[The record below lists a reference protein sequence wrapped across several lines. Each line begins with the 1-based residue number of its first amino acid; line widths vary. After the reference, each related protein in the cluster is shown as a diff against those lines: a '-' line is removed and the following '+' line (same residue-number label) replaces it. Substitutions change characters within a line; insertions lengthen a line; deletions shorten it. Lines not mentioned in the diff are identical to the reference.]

1 MSAAQLI
8 GKLGAVGI
16 KLWLDEEAQLRF
28 KAPKGA
34 LNAELK
40 AELIAHKQEVIRFLG
55 ESKNKKLSDT
65 IPRLS
70 RNPEQEYHLSFAQQR
85 FWFLDRLE
93 PGNPSLHIP
102 AAIRIK
108 GPLNIAYMRKAFNAL
123 AQRHESLRS
132 YFVIDEHQQVQQK
145 IEDSITWQLE
155 ENYDLSHLNPHER
168 EQRVFEIIQEEALRP
183 FNLNKPCNGK
193 SRFLRTRIIR
203 LSATSKQYNAEA
215 EHILLINMHHI
226 IADGWSINLL
236 IGELSANYQALIQK
250 KSLSLMPLDIQ
261 YIDFAQWQRKWM
273 QSELMQSQLNYW
285 KQTLDGIPV
294 LELPTDFPRPKQSS
308 HHGRNIHFTINQK
321 KSDAL
326 KSLAQQQKSSVF
338 NCLLAAF
345 NLLLFRH
352 TGQKD
357 FAVGTPVAGRN
368 RQDIEQ
374 IIGCFINLLAL
385 RTHIDPELSFNDYLA
400 QVQQSL
406 LTAFEHQDLPFERI
420 AEEFSDNRSLA
431 HTPIFQ
437 TLFTLQNND
446 DLSLNIEGLQLSFI
460 QQQSQTAKYDL
471 QLHVDDTAQGFNCT
485 IEYNCDLFSAEHI
498 EDLARHFTNLLNSI
512 LDDPLQRISILN
524 IFDDSDEH
532 VFSLKPEDSATHSE
546 TNLLDQLNQQ
556 AKKSPNAIAISCDQE
571 SLSYAQL
578 HQKANHLANILHRD
592 GVGIH
597 DRVGLCLPSGIDAI
611 ISILACI
618 KCGAAY
624 VPMDEN
630 HPDERLQHMATNAE
644 LKTLITHKKLASIFI
659 DITELV
665 LIDDVNLC
673 VEKEPPAITINHQAP
688 VYLIFTSGSTGKPKA
703 AAVSYANESNLLA
716 WYPQQYGFSREDK
729 IIIISSLG
737 FDLTQKNIFA
747 ALISGAEIVFSP
759 AKNYDP
765 QIISKTIYEKNVSI
779 INCAPS
785 AFYPLLENCQRID
798 RLKYLRSLRH
808 VLFGGESIAM
818 DKLKPWIENT
828 HFNAS
833 ITNMY
838 GPTECADIACAYT
851 IEHPKDFLNAHQPI
865 PMGSAIPGV
874 TIRVLDEQQQPV
886 PLGTTGELYI
896 SGASIGLGYFQQE
909 ALNNKSFIDNPFSH
923 NPHEKMY
930 RSHDLVRQYKT
941 EQGLQLEFVSRI
953 DDQIK
958 IRGFRVELGEISS
971 QLNQHPQI
979 QESLLIAHKDTLG
992 NQRLLA
998 YYIATDQ
1005 SNTINLIELRKHL
1018 KSKLPDYMI
1027 PAAFICIAAWPLSAN
1042 GKINKKALPEPQQ
1055 QHSVK
1060 AEFVAAHTATQLE
1073 LTEIWQQLL
1082 NLETLG
1088 INDDFFELGGHSL
1101 TATQMIG
1108 QISKVFG
1115 IDIALK
1121 DFFEQASIAE
1131 LADIIEQGGHLS
1143 HINTL
1148 PALSHCDR
1156 SQAIPLSLA
1165 QERLWI
1171 IEQLNPGNPAY
1182 NIPAALLFTGQLN
1195 IPALEKSIHTL
1206 VHRHETL
1213 RTRINVNTQGI
1224 AEQKIIDATAF
1235 SLVKKQM
1242 NNDSH
1247 LAQSLFDKEANT
1259 PFNCN
1264 DDVLFRAQLI
1274 SFNDER
1280 YLLMMTM
1287 HHLISDGWSINLL
1300 QKELSA
1306 LYHAFAKD
1314 QDSPLSNLDFQYADV
1329 AVWQRK
1335 NSQGEQLQLHLDYW
1349 LEHLHDAPTVI
1360 QLPMDR
1366 ARPEQQTF
1374 NGAMLSQDLNI
1385 ELSHKLKIFCAEN
1398 NTTAFNTLISV
1409 FSLLLSKYSQQQDIC
1424 IGTPVSGREHIEL
1437 QNLIGYF
1444 VNAVVIRQKMTG
1456 NPNFI
1461 HLLQRTQDTC
1471 LGAFAHQN
1479 VAIEAILEKLPLE
1492 RNLSYSPI
1500 AQTGFSYIS
1509 DDFTQPLILEGV
1521 EAQALDFEHIVAKYE
1536 LSCIVIDKGDQFN
1549 INFEYNTD
1557 LFNADTMQ
1565 TMQQHFIQLID
1576 HCISHP
1582 ETHINALDLLN
1593 QHELVD
1599 ALNLQEQSIDAI
1611 YPLTAMQY
1619 DMVLAQQMQPESLA
1633 NTLGYHVDI
1642 DYAVDINLWKKSLQL
1657 VCNAQAITRTQFHNN
1672 HFKYG
1677 EFAYQVVLNKL
1688 DIELDIFDYTQESLT
1703 QKDIEQRVNAFI
1715 YQPQQYAKNKFIR
1728 YGLMQLKDNKTVL
1741 VLSAH
1746 HALLDG
1752 ISIVWIAQK
1761 TAAVY
1766 EALYHQKDPTA
1777 ACLSTYD
1784 FSHYIDENR
1793 QLMDSRKVRQYWKKT
1808 FSNCEAPDFNLP
1820 HSVSP
1825 SEHIIKQHSIS
1836 KSTWEGLGKYCR
1848 KNRTTAP
1855 QLLKIIYGLLIHH
1868 YCRTEEDFYFTDF
1881 HAGRNKDNAFAL
1893 GCFYQQSPF
1902 IIKSDCLTSTS
1913 TITDLLQYGR
1923 EFRKESKHL
1932 NSISAGL
1939 NHELAPTGRLQFMY
1953 NYYHFFPQNQK
1964 MLGHDVLCTEK
1975 PPFVEG
1981 AVQLVLKEQEDHMR
1995 LDLYYQNH
2003 LFDDVNFLER
2013 IESLCKQI
2021 IKGTELI
2028 SELIFV
2034 TKAEKIQQLYEYNH
2048 IDDNEPDHISIL
2060 QRFEEQVK
2068 NSANSIA
2075 IKDDSGEITYQELN
2089 QRSNKL
2095 ARYLHDQG
2103 VGTDVRVGLCLPHSI
2118 DVMVAIIAIIKA
2130 GGCYVPIDSS
2140 YPEARIQ
2147 SMLQEGHIHIL
2158 ISLKSLAHLYQSF
2171 EGVVIALDANDD
2183 DTHLKSIALESESN
2197 LSLSNDLDDL
2207 FYVIFT
2213 SGSTGQPKGT
2223 TVTHKGVSN
2232 LQNWYLQEFN
2242 FDTES
2247 RTLVL
2252 SALGFD
2258 LTQKNLFAPLLSGGQ
2273 LIFTAMKNYD
2283 SGHIHKKIQEHGITL
2298 INCAPSAFYPLIED
2312 HNEYEGLYSL
2322 KHLILGGESIKLERM
2337 RAWIESRSFNAKI
2350 TNNYGPTECTDIASF
2365 YTLDRPNLFFN
2376 KNIPIGKPNP
2386 HVQVYILNKN
2396 QQLLANGLVGEICI
2410 GGQGVGRG
2418 YLNNDELNHE
2428 KFIANPFGQ
2437 GQLYCTGDLAR
2448 YGDDGNIYFV
2458 HRQDYQIKLNG
2469 LRIELGE
2476 IEQSL
2481 QNQEGIID
2489 SLVLVKDDVLTAY
2502 IRTQNS
2508 DVNLQDIQQSLSKK
2522 LPVYMHPKA
2531 FVIMDKWPLTANGKI
2546 DRKALPDAV
2555 ALNPRPEYVAPRDE
2569 TEQAICDIV
2578 AGVLQLEKVG
2588 ILDNFF
2594 ELGGHSLAASRA
2606 IVQIREHFSID
2617 IPLNILFDMT
2627 SVEKL
2632 AAYIKAS
2639 EWAAQSSQQNDEEE
2653 GSRDTGFI

>member
-838 GPTECADIACAYT
+838 GPTECTDIACAYT
-851 IEHPKDFLNAHQPI
+851 LKNIQTHQGIVPIGKPSANVELHILDAYLN
-865 PMGSAIPGV
+865 
-874 TIRVLDEQQQPV
+874 
-886 PLGTTGELYI
+886 PLPQGCIGELYI
-896 SGASIGLGYFQQE
+896 GGNGVGLGY
-909 ALNNKSFIDNPFSH
+909 LNNLGATAERFISNPLSH
-923 NPHEKMY
+923 SQEHEEKLY
-930 RSHDLVRQYKT
+930 KTGDLVRLR
-941 EQGLQLEFVSRI
+941 EDGEIEFIARC

-958 IRGFRVELGEISS
+958 IRGFRIELGEIENQLRQVHDIEDAVVCTRSISGQTQLLAFLVSS
-971 QLNQHPQI
+971 KPLQDQHFYKHSLNQHI
-979 QESLLIAHKDTLG
+979 
-992 NQRLLA
+992 
-998 YYIATDQ
+998 
-1005 SNTINLIELRKHL
+1005 
-1018 KSKLPDYMI
+1018 PDYMV
-1027 PAAFICIAAWPLSAN
+1027 PIAYFSIDTVPLSAN
-1042 GKINKKALPEPQQ
+1042 GKIAR
-1055 QHSVK
+1055 
-1060 AEFVAAHTATQLE
+1060 TQLPKVD
-1073 LTEIWQQLL
+1073 LS
-1082 NLETLG
+1082 TLKQA
-1088 INDDFFELGGHSL
+1088 EY
-1101 TATQMIG
+1101 TAPRNT
-1108 QISKVFG
+1108 
-1115 IDIALK
+1115 D
-1121 DFFEQASIAE
+1121 EAE
-1131 LADIIEQGGHLS
+1131 LAMIWQ
-1143 HINTL
+1143 
-1148 PALSHCDR
+1148 
-1156 SQAIPLSLA
+1156 
-1165 QERLWI
+1165 
-1171 IEQLNPGNPAY
+1171 
-1182 NIPAALLFTGQLN
+1182 
-1195 IPALEKSIHTL
+1195 
-1206 VHRHETL
+1206 
-1213 RTRINVNTQGI
+1213 
-1224 AEQKIIDATAF
+1224 
-1235 SLVKKQM
+1235 
-1242 NNDSH
+1242 
-1247 LAQSLFDKEANT
+1247 
-1259 PFNCN
+1259 
-1264 DDVLFRAQLI
+1264 
-1274 SFNDER
+1274 
-1280 YLLMMTM
+1280 
-1287 HHLISDGWSINLL
+1287 NLL
-1300 QKELSA
+1300 GI
-1306 LYHAFAKD
+1306 D
-1314 QDSPLSNLDFQYADV
+1314 
-1329 AVWQRK
+1329 
-1335 NSQGEQLQLHLDYW
+1335 
-1349 LEHLHDAPTVI
+1349 
-1360 QLPMDR
+1360 
-1366 ARPEQQTF
+1366 
-1374 NGAMLSQDLNI
+1374 NI
-1385 ELSHKLKIFCAEN
+1385 
-1398 NTTAFNTLISV
+1398 
-1409 FSLLLSKYSQQQDIC
+1409 
-1424 IGTPVSGREHIEL
+1424 G
-1437 QNLIGYF
+1437 
-1444 VNAVVIRQKMTG
+1444 IR
-1456 NPNFI
+1456 
-1461 HLLQRTQDTC
+1461 
-1471 LGAFAHQN
+1471 
-1479 VAIEAILEKLPLE
+1479 
-1492 RNLSYSPI
+1492 
-1500 AQTGFSYIS
+1500 
-1509 DDFTQPLILEGV
+1509 
-1521 EAQALDFEHIVAKYE
+1521 
-1536 LSCIVIDKGDQFN
+1536 
-1549 INFEYNTD
+1549 
-1557 LFNADTMQ
+1557 
-1565 TMQQHFIQLID
+1565 
-1576 HCISHP
+1576 
-1582 ETHINALDLLN
+1582 
-1593 QHELVD
+1593 
-1599 ALNLQEQSIDAI
+1599 
-1611 YPLTAMQY
+1611 
-1619 DMVLAQQMQPESLA
+1619 
-1633 NTLGYHVDI
+1633 
-1642 DYAVDINLWKKSLQL
+1642 
-1657 VCNAQAITRTQFHNN
+1657 
-1672 HFKYG
+1672 
-1677 EFAYQVVLNKL
+1677 
-1688 DIELDIFDYTQESLT
+1688 
-1703 QKDIEQRVNAFI
+1703 
-1715 YQPQQYAKNKFIR
+1715 
-1728 YGLMQLKDNKTVL
+1728 
-1741 VLSAH
+1741 
-1746 HALLDG
+1746 
-1752 ISIVWIAQK
+1752 
-1761 TAAVY
+1761 
-1766 EALYHQKDPTA
+1766 
-1777 ACLSTYD
+1777 
-1784 FSHYIDENR
+1784 
-1793 QLMDSRKVRQYWKKT
+1793 
-1808 FSNCEAPDFNLP
+1808 
-1820 HSVSP
+1820 
-1825 SEHIIKQHSIS
+1825 
-1836 KSTWEGLGKYCR
+1836 
-1848 KNRTTAP
+1848 
-1855 QLLKIIYGLLIHH
+1855 
-1868 YCRTEEDFYFTDF
+1868 
-1881 HAGRNKDNAFAL
+1881 
-1893 GCFYQQSPF
+1893 
-1902 IIKSDCLTSTS
+1902 
-1913 TITDLLQYGR
+1913 
-1923 EFRKESKHL
+1923 
-1932 NSISAGL
+1932 
-1939 NHELAPTGRLQFMY
+1939 
-1953 NYYHFFPQNQK
+1953 
-1964 MLGHDVLCTEK
+1964 
-1975 PPFVEG
+1975 
-1981 AVQLVLKEQEDHMR
+1981 
-1995 LDLYYQNH
+1995 
-2003 LFDDVNFLER
+2003 
-2013 IESLCKQI
+2013 
-2021 IKGTELI
+2021 
-2028 SELIFV
+2028 
-2034 TKAEKIQQLYEYNH
+2034 
-2048 IDDNEPDHISIL
+2048 
-2060 QRFEEQVK
+2060 
-2068 NSANSIA
+2068 
-2075 IKDDSGEITYQELN
+2075 
-2089 QRSNKL
+2089 
-2095 ARYLHDQG
+2095 
-2103 VGTDVRVGLCLPHSI
+2103 
-2118 DVMVAIIAIIKA
+2118 
-2130 GGCYVPIDSS
+2130 
-2140 YPEARIQ
+2140 
-2147 SMLQEGHIHIL
+2147 
-2158 ISLKSLAHLYQSF
+2158 
-2171 EGVVIALDANDD
+2171 
-2183 DTHLKSIALESESN
+2183 
-2197 LSLSNDLDDL
+2197 
-2207 FYVIFT
+2207 
-2213 SGSTGQPKGT
+2213 
-2223 TVTHKGVSN
+2223 
-2232 LQNWYLQEFN
+2232 
-2242 FDTES
+2242 
-2247 RTLVL
+2247 
-2252 SALGFD
+2252 
-2258 LTQKNLFAPLLSGGQ
+2258 
-2273 LIFTAMKNYD
+2273 
-2283 SGHIHKKIQEHGITL
+2283 
-2298 INCAPSAFYPLIED
+2298 
-2312 HNEYEGLYSL
+2312 
-2322 KHLILGGESIKLERM
+2322 
-2337 RAWIESRSFNAKI
+2337 
-2350 TNNYGPTECTDIASF
+2350 
-2365 YTLDRPNLFFN
+2365 
-2376 KNIPIGKPNP
+2376 
-2386 HVQVYILNKN
+2386 
-2396 QQLLANGLVGEICI
+2396 
-2410 GGQGVGRG
+2410 
-2418 YLNNDELNHE
+2418 
-2428 KFIANPFGQ
+2428 
-2437 GQLYCTGDLAR
+2437 
-2448 YGDDGNIYFV
+2448 
-2458 HRQDYQIKLNG
+2458 
-2469 LRIELGE
+2469 
-2476 IEQSL
+2476 
-2481 QNQEGIID
+2481 
-2489 SLVLVKDDVLTAY
+2489 
-2502 IRTQNS
+2502 
-2508 DVNLQDIQQSLSKK
+2508 
-2522 LPVYMHPKA
+2522 
-2531 FVIMDKWPLTANGKI
+2531 
-2546 DRKALPDAV
+2546 
-2555 ALNPRPEYVAPRDE
+2555 
-2569 TEQAICDIV
+2569 
-2578 AGVLQLEKVG
+2578 
-2588 ILDNFF
+2588 DNFF
-2594 ELGGHSLAASRA
+2594 ELGGHSLLATQMLTR
-2606 IVQIREHFSID
+2606 IRDGFEVD
-2617 IPLNILFDMT
+2617 LPLRTIFEVST
-2627 SVEKL
+2627 IEGL
-2632 AAYIKAS
+2632 AEIICAMKPTDVDTHH
-2639 EWAAQSSQQNDEEE
+2639 ENEDDEAFEE
-2653 GSRDTGFI
+2653 GIL